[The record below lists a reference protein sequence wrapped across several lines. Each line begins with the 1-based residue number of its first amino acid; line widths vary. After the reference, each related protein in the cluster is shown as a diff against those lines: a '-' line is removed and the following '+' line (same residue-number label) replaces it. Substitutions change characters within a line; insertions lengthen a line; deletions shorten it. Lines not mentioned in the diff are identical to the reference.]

1 MGGQYA
7 YEFPGSMR
15 SVKPPLHVYSGRVPV
30 GTLARSDLKADTLLF
45 GYRAGT
51 AAADAVSLT
60 MPLLADQYHS
70 RARLLPVFEMNLP
83 EGALRERL
91 RLQFAKTISEFD
103 DLDLLQIVGTSQI
116 GRLRYSLKEAMS
128 EEVPTQDLAE
138 ILTYKG
144 GADLFAHLLERFA
157 VYSGISGMQPKV
169 LVREIKLPRKV
180 THTGA
185 THIVKSFD
193 PREYP
198 ELAANEFIC
207 TQGAAAAGI
216 ATPRIRLAENRQFLI
231 VDRFDLVA
239 DGTYLGIED
248 FCVLDGR
255 RSHGRYDGSYEGIA
269 KRMTSFVS
277 PRALAHARDQ
287 YARIVAYSCTIGNG
301 DAHLKNF
308 SVLYRHAEDQ
318 VELAPAYDIVS
329 TMPYI
334 SRDTMALTMDD
345 SKQFPDRA
353 RLLKFVRHVTGKTD
367 KAAQELLGEV
377 RLGVE
382 VAQKHADDYR
392 RQHANAARFVERL
405 SAVIKEGMARLTG
418 GPGPGR
424 RAARRVL
431 K

>member
-1 MGGQYA
+1 MK
-7 YEFPGSMR
+7 
-15 SVKPPLHVYSGRVPV
+15 KPPLHVFTGKAAV
-30 GTLARSDLKADTLLF
+30 GALARSDVEADTFLF
-45 GYRAGT
+45 GYRGAT

-60 MPLLADQYHS
+60 MPVRADQYDS
-70 RARLLPVFEMNLP
+70 MAGLLPIFEMNLP

-91 RLQFAKTISEFD
+91 RLQFAKAIPEFD

-116 GRLRYSLKEAMS
+116 GRLRYSLKESMT

-157 VYSGISGMQPKV
+157 MYSGISGMQPKV
-169 LVREIKLPRKV
+169 LVRAIKPPEKI
-180 THTGA
+180 THQGA
-185 THIVKSFD
+185 THIVKAFD
-193 PREYP
+193 SREYP

-207 TQGAAAAGI
+207 TRGAAAAGI
-216 ATPRIRLAENRQFLI
+216 ATPRIQLSKNRQFLV
-231 VDRFDLVA
+231 VDRFDLAA
-239 DGTYLGIED
+239 DGSYLGIED

-277 PRALAHARDQ
+277 PRALAQARDQ
-287 YARIVAYSCTIGNG
+287 YARIVAYSCAVGNG

-329 TMPYI
+329 TVPY
-334 SRDTMALTMDD
+334 SPRDIMALSLDD

-353 RLLKFVRHVTGKTD
+353 RLLKFVRRVTGKSA
-367 KAAQELLGEV
+367 KAAQELLEQV

-382 VAQKHADDYR
+382 AAHKHARDYG
-392 RQHANAARFVERL
+392 RQHADAARFVERL
-405 SAVIKEGMARLTG
+405 SDVLKAGVVRLTG
-418 GPGPGR
+418 GR
-424 RAARRVL
+424 
-431 K
+431 

>member
-1 MGGQYA
+1 MK
-7 YEFPGSMR
+7 
-15 SVKPPLHVYSGRVPV
+15 KPPLHVFTGKTPV
-30 GTLARSDLKADTLLF
+30 GTLVRSDVEADTFLF

-60 MPLLADQYHS
+60 MPLRADQYDS
-70 RARLLPVFEMNLP
+70 MAGLLPLFEMNLP

-91 RLQFAKTISEFD
+91 RLQFAKAIPEFD

-116 GRLRYSLKEAMS
+116 GRLRYSSKEAVS

-169 LVREIKLPRKV
+169 LVREIKLPEKI
-180 THTGA
+180 THQGA

-207 TQGAAAAGI
+207 TQGATAAGI
-216 ATPRIRLAENRQFLI
+216 VTPRIQLSDNRQFLV
-231 VDRFDLVA
+231 VDRFDLA
-239 DGTYLGIED
+239 SDGSYLGIED

-277 PRALAHARDQ
+277 PRVLAQARDQ
-287 YARIVAYSCTIGNG
+287 YARIVAYGCTIGNG

-308 SVLYRHAEDQ
+308 SLLYRHAEDQ

-329 TMPYI
+329 TMPYMP
-334 SRDTMALTMDD
+334 RDIMALTMDD

-353 RLLKFVRHVTGKTD
+353 RLLRFVRHVTGKSD
-367 KAAQELLGEV
+367 KSAQELLEQV
-377 RLGVE
+377 RQGVK
-382 VAQKHADDYR
+382 VAQQHADDYGS
-392 RQHANAARFVERL
+392 QHADAARFV
-405 SAVIKEGMARLTG
+405 ARLG
-418 GPGPGR
+418 AVMKAGMMRLAGEQGAGR
-424 RAARRVL
+424 RKARRVS